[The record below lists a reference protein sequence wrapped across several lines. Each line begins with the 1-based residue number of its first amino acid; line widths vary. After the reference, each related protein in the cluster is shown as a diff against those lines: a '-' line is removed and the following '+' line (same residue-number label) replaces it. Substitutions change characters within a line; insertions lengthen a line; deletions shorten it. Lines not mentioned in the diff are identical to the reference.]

1 VTLPRRRWWRV
12 FFWIAVVAILVE
24 VLALT
29 STFIDAHRR
38 RIGSAAGLVPDQIAA
53 VVHLWPGLS
62 EPQRSDMLRAISWA
76 GLNVHVG
83 ADGPPQSADLAH
95 VREVETALRKRLGTT
110 DESSVVALIHARP
123 FGRECRAINWALS
136 SEPVL
141 VYVRLTTGDW
151 LVAEIRGDL
160 LPRIFGLPTGFW
172 VGVIGLLL
180 ASGVLIAILREGRA
194 VQRIAHSVEAFAATG
209 VPQPIVVGGSPEIS
223 ALGRRT
229 LRMQEQVATLLNER
243 NAMLGAIAHDIKTY
257 VQRLKLR
264 LDLLDDPNQLQK
276 AAHDLDAMN
285 KLLEDA
291 LLLAVHANPLKAKE
305 TVDVLAV
312 VSHEVEAA
320 RLAGGDVTLHRL
332 GGGPFAVAGDRPA
345 LSRAL
350 ANIIANALRY
360 GERARVWVQRR
371 GGMIEITVDD
381 DGPGIPLAD
390 RQAVFTAFHR
400 AESSRNRSTGG
411 TGLGLAIALGIIER
425 QHGGGIEISDA
436 PSGGAR
442 LNVYLPAEKGAAG

>member
-29 STFIDAHRR
+29 STFIEAHRR

-53 VVHLWPGLS
+53 VVHLWPGLD
-62 EPQRSDMLRAISWA
+62 EAQRRDMLRAISWP

-83 ADGPPQSADLAH
+83 ADGPSASADLAH
-95 VREVETALRKRLGTT
+95 VREVETAVRNRLGVT
-110 DESSVVALIHARP
+110 DESSVAALIRARP
-123 FGRECRAINWALS
+123 FGRERRAINWALS
-136 SEPVL
+136 SEPVM
-141 VYVRLTTGDW
+141 VYVHLTSGDW

-194 VQRIAHSVEAFAATG
+194 VERIARSVEAFAATG
-209 VPQPIVVGGSPEIS
+209 VPQPIAIRGSPEIA
-223 ALGRRT
+223 ALARRT
-229 LRMQEQVATLLNER
+229 LRMQEQVATLLGER

-264 LDLLDDPNQLQK
+264 LDLLDDPNQVQK

-291 LLLAVHANPLKAKE
+291 LLLAVHANPLQASE
-305 TVDVLAV
+305 TVDVFAV
-312 VSHEVEAA
+312 VSHEVEAV

-332 GGGPFAVAGDRPA
+332 GSGPFMVAGDRPA

-350 ANIIANALRY
+350 ANIIGNALRY

-371 GGMIEITVDD
+371 GRMIEITVDD
-381 DGPGIPLAD
+381 DGPGIALAD
-390 RQAVFTAFHR
+390 RRAVFTAFHR

-425 QHGGGIEISDA
+425 QHGGAIEITDA

-442 LNVYLPAEKGAAG
+442 LTISLPAEA